1 MKPPCAFSSQEY
13 QRRMD
18 LLRTE
23 LATAGMDAFLAFTG
37 SWFRAPGSVCYCCGY
52 NSVFGSAF
60 FLYVPSSQERHLL
73 IDNFWDVIGRP
84 EEEQREREEFHL
96 TRDFG
101 AEITKLLPAN
111 TRRVGIVGEYYMPAP
126 IYQSLHTALSH
137 VELVNAAPQFN
148 AVREVKSVEE
158 LDWLAYN
165 AAISDAAVRTFL
177 ELARPGVRER
187 DLAGEML
194 HAARQAGADGF
205 WTPISVASG
214 PRTAL
219 YYALPTDRVL
229 QPGEFVHTDCGVM
242 AGGYHGDIQRA
253 RILPGDGPAECH
265 RLLESLIVIQEQL
278 VQAIRPGL
286 RAGEMA
292 EMFAKLT
299 DEAGLGQYLH
309 QKARGGQVGVGH
321 GIGSDG
327 HESPDLSV
335 GNPTPLRAGMVVT
348 LEPMLF
354 IPGVGGAGIEDM
366 VLITPQGGRRL
377 TQAPRV
383 YES

>member
-1 MKPPCAFSSQEY
+1 MERPCAISSQEY
-13 QRRMD
+13 DRRMEH
-18 LLRTE
+18 LRAE
-23 LATAGMDAFLAFTG
+23 LATAQLDAFLAFTS
-37 SWFRAPGSVCYCCGY
+37 SWFRAPGAVCYCCGY
-52 NSVFGSAF
+52 NSIFGSAL
-60 FLYVPSSQERHLL
+60 FLYVPSTQARHLF

-96 TRDFG
+96 VRDFG
-101 AEITKLLPAN
+101 AEVAKVLPAGV
-111 TRRVGIVGEYYMPAP
+111 RRIGIVGERYMPMP
-126 IYQSLHTALSH
+126 IYQSLHTALSA
-137 VELVNAAPQFN
+137 VEIVNAVPQLD
-148 AVREVKSVEE
+148 AVREVKSTEE
-158 LDWLAYN
+158 LAWLEYN
-165 AAISDAAVRTFL
+165 AALSDVAACTFL
-177 ELARPGVRER
+177 ELSCPGKTER
-187 DLAGEML
+187 DVASEML
-194 HAARQAGADGF
+194 YAARQAGADGF

-214 PRTAL
+214 ARTAL
-219 YYALPTDRVL
+219 YYALPTERMM
-229 QPGEFVHTDCGVM
+229 QPGEMVHTDCGVM

-253 RILPGDGPAECH
+253 RMLPGAVPAECR
-265 RLLESLIVIQEQL
+265 RLFENLVLIQEQL

-292 EMFAKLT
+292 EMFARLA

-309 QKARGGQVGVGH
+309 QKARGGEAVVGH

-327 HESPDLSV
+327 HESPDLAA

-383 YES
+383 